1 VRRFGCR
8 TAGRTIIS
16 GRLVLIATHHKTG
29 TVWMRQLFQSIARRL
44 DCPFLRVADYQPVDS
59 EALRARAPL
68 AILFQDHGRFAADM
82 GLTPDDRGW
91 HLVRDPRD
99 VLISGANYHGWSDEP
114 WLHEA
119 RDSLG
124 GRTYQEALR
133 SLPFADAVRFE
144 MDRSTGQAVRDMQ
157 SFDHRDGCFR
167 DVAYEML
174 LADPAGEFAG
184 PLLGELGFAGDALGV
199 GLAVYR
205 EQHPRGP
212 RQEQP
217 ALRAH
222 IQNLDRA
229 QWCYMYDAS
238 LLACFEREFPNA
250 APELG
255 YPPSDP
261 GLLIDDMPRREAYL
275 ARFLA
280 NRGDTAAALARLDA
294 ALRRREMSPLLLAA
308 RELIAREGPADSAS
322 SGQPEVP
329 AGR

>member
-1 VRRFGCR
+1 M
-8 TAGRTIIS
+8 TIS

-44 DCPFLRVADYQPVDS
+44 ECPFLRLGDDEMVDTD
-59 EALRARAPL
+59 ELRARSPL
-68 AILFQDHGRFAADM
+68 AILFQDHSRFAANM
-82 GLTPDDRGW
+82 RLQPDDRGW
-91 HLVRDPRD
+91 HLLRDPRD

-114 WLHEA
+114 WLHQA
-119 RDSLG
+119 RENLG

-144 MDRSTGQAVRDMQ
+144 MDRSTGQAVRDML
-157 SFDHRDGCFR
+157 SFDLRDGCFR
-167 DVAYEML
+167 DVAYETL
-174 LADPAGEFAG
+174 LADVVGKVAG
-184 PLLGELGFAGDALGV
+184 PLLGELGFAGDALSGA
-199 GLAVYR
+199 LAVYR
-205 EQHPRGP
+205 EQHPRGA

-229 QWCYMYDAS
+229 QWCYMFDAS
-238 LLACFEREFPNA
+238 LLACFEGNFPNA
-250 APELG
+250 TLELG

-261 GLLIDDMPRREAYL
+261 GLLIDDLPRREAYL

-280 NRGDTAAALARLDA
+280 NRGETAAALARLDA
-294 ALRRREMSPLLLAA
+294 ALRRHEKSPLLLAA
-308 RELIAREGPADSAS
+308 RELITRDKAGSCTS
-322 SGQPEVP
+322 SGRPEAR